1 MKREILFLKC
11 FSDKEPRKD
20 GTYKFSQQE
29 IKKIFEKEFII
40 ELEYS
45 LLGYFEFSTKTL
57 VCSNEKEVEELYF
70 HNMAW
75 IKL

>member
-29 IKKIFEKEFII
+29 IKKIFEKEF
-40 ELEYS
+40 
-45 LLGYFEFSTKTL
+45 
-57 VCSNEKEVEELYF
+57 
-70 HNMAW
+70 M
-75 IKL
+75 IKLVKNTVYQGTLNSLPKASFVVMRKR

>member
-20 GTYKFSQQE
+20 RTYKFSQQE

-40 ELEYS
+40 ELVKNTVY
-45 LLGYFEFSTKTL
+45 
-57 VCSNEKEVEELYF
+57 
-70 HNMAW
+70 
-75 IKL
+75 